1 MDNSKSEIIQETQY
15 NNHIDVL
22 KNYDIL
28 KKTNSSPP
36 VMTLFEKT
44 KIIGLRSQQIA
55 NGAPILVEIDKYIDN
70 IIDIAEYEL
79 KQKKT
84 PFILK
89 RKVNNTYEYWK
100 IEDLIIN

>member
-1 MDNSKSEIIQETQY
+1 MDNSNIIQETHY
-15 NNHIDVL
+15 NNHVDIL
-22 KNYDIL
+22 NNYDIL
-28 KKTNSSPP
+28 KKNNTTPP
-36 VMTLFEKT
+36 IMTLFEKT

-84 PFILK
+84 PYILK
-89 RKVNNTYEYWK
+89 RKVNDTYEYWK